1 MSDQAVRQRY
11 RLATGGGQAPEAPRT
26 PGKPGFR
33 SGGTVKKNCGGSMY
47 RKGGSTK
54 KR

>member
-1 MSDQAVRQRY
+1 MSDAVRQRY
-11 RLATGGGQAPEAPRT
+11 RLATGGGQAPDAPRT

-33 SGGTVKKNCGGSMY
+33 SGGTVKKASAGGQMY
-47 RKGGSTK
+47 RKGGSPK